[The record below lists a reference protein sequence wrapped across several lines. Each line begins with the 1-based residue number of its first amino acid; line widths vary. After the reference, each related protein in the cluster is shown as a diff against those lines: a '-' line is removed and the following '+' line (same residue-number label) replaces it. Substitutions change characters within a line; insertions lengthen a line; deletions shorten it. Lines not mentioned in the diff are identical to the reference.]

1 MQILNSKSFNII
13 CFISICFLFILIQC
27 QNYPP
32 DDPKRLEEEYS
43 NLLSENQIKL
53 TIINVLIGSNV
64 FLLIIIIM
72 IAIYEITNCCHR
84 RKIETLVYSNSKNNN
99 LIVNKQSNLVNSQSH
114 NNNNNVKRSFDSTK
128 MLDSIRSNNE
138 DFIYS
143 NNNAQNPYLNESNDS
158 RNRSNSGYEAP
169 VVENVVQNKNEEK
182 NLTNDGNDNKD
193 RKKFHLLENPY

>member
-1 MQILNSKSFNII
+1 M
-13 CFISICFLFILIQC
+13 
-27 QNYPP
+27 
-32 DDPKRLEEEYS
+32 
-43 NLLSENQIKL
+43 
-53 TIINVLIGSNV
+53 
-64 FLLIIIIM
+64 
-72 IAIYEITNCCHR
+72 NCCHR
-84 RKIETLVYSNSKNNN
+84 RKIETLVYSNSKSNN
-99 LIVNKQSNLVNSQSH
+99 LIVNKNSNLVNSQSH